1 MYPKSHHQTLQFQ
14 MKLHHVW
21 FLQEN
26 ANHSQVLLAAV
37 QFGISEFVGTL
48 SQGWASEPIIRKAK
62 PKH

>member
-1 MYPKSHHQTLQFQ
+1 
-14 MKLHHVW
+14 MKPHHVW